1 MSGFTNPERIAPPV
15 RVLLADDHQMVR
27 EGMKLLISL
36 EQRFQ
41 VVGEAGDGASAV
53 RLTLELAP
61 DVLVLDYVL
70 PGFDGAEVLRR
81 VHGKLPNLRVLI
93 VTGSLQRDSVRTA
106 LACGADAYVLKQSG
120 SEELLAALNAVCD
133 RVPYVSPAI
142 AGAFEPAPSA
152 AGDGHT
158 GDAAPLTPREGQI
171 VSMIAAGLGN
181 REIAQRLCI
190 SLPTA
195 RKHRENLMRKL
206 DLHNAAELTA
216 FAIRQG
222 WLAPG

>member
-1 MSGFTNPERIAPPV
+1 MSDLTNPECIAPPV
-15 RVLLADDHQMVR
+15 RVLLADDHRMVR

-36 EQRFQ
+36 DERFQ
-41 VVGEAGDGASAV
+41 VVGEAGDGESAV

-81 VHGKLPNLRVLI
+81 VHGRLPNLRVLI
-93 VTGSLQRDSVRTA
+93 VTGSLQPGSVRTA

-120 SEELLAALNAVCD
+120 SDELLGALNAVCD
-133 RVPYVSPAI
+133 GVPYVSPAI
-142 AGAFEPAPSA
+142 AGAFQPTPGASDEA
-152 AGDGHT
+152 A
-158 GDAAPLTPREGQI
+158 ALTPREGQI
-171 VSMIAAGLGN
+171 VSLIAAGLGN
-181 REIAQRLCI
+181 REIALRLGI

-222 WLAPG
+222 LLAHG